1 MKESLIVFLIHFQLE
16 NELSALWVGSLSI
29 LISFAINIKLLIND
43 LYYITSHCSFILC
56 YYSLIHQIIADILHT
71 RHYMKCQREYK
82 KCPQENC
89 SKGSKNMD
97 Q

>member
-16 NELSALWVGSLSI
+16 NELSALWVGSLSV

-43 LYYITSHCSFILC
+43 LYITSHCSFILC

-82 KCPQENC
+82 KCPQENY